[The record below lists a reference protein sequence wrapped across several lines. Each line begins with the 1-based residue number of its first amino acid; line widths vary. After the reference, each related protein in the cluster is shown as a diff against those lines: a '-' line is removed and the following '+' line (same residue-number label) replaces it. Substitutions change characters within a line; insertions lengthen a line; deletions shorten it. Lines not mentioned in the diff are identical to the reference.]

1 MSSREWDA
9 ASYHRISE
17 PQLAWAREQLQR
29 LELSGDETLL
39 DAGCGSGRVTAE
51 LLELVPRGRV
61 YAVDASQA
69 MVDHARQTLDGR
81 ATVLCQDLVK
91 LELPEPVDAIFSNAT
106 FHWIHDHGALFAAL
120 ARNTKAGG
128 QLVAQCGGLGNI
140 DSFRHAA
147 DAVAGEQRFA
157 SYFDDWQRP
166 WNYADAPET
175 AERLQRA
182 GFHQVRCW
190 LEPRPTTLADARA
203 FVSTVC
209 LVRHLDPLP
218 EQLREPFVE
227 RVLAQLDDSHAAQ
240 PDDSGAAQSGE
251 AGSRAGG
258 KPEGEAGSRAG
269 GKREGEPLV
278 LDYVRLNMTARL
290 T

>member
-17 PQLAWAREQLQR
+17 PQLAWAREQLER
-29 LELSGDETLL
+29 LELSGQETML

-51 LLELVPRGRV
+51 LLELLPRGRV

-69 MVDHARQTLDGR
+69 MVDHARQALDGR
-81 ATVLCQDLVK
+81 ATVLCQDLAE
-91 LELPEPVDAIFSNAT
+91 LELPEPVDAVFSNAT
-106 FHWIHDHGALFAAL
+106 FHWIQDHDALFAAL
-120 ARNTKAGG
+120 ARNMKPGG

-140 DSFRHAA
+140 DSFRLTA
-147 DAVAGEQRFA
+147 DEVAGEERFV
-157 SYFDDWQRP
+157 SHFSDWRRP

-175 AERLQRA
+175 AERLRRA
-182 GFHQVRCW
+182 GFDHIRCW
-190 LEPRPTTLADARA
+190 LEPRPTTLPDART

-218 EQLREPFVE
+218 PELREPFVE
-227 RVLAQLDDSHAAQ
+227 RVLD
-240 PDDSGAAQSGE
+240 
-251 AGSRAGG
+251 RV
-258 KPEGEAGSRAG
+258 
-269 GKREGEPLV
+269 GEPLV

-290 T
+290 A